1 MGGVIAPQDRTE
13 PNAGRGS
20 DLNVA
25 DQDSSGREERIVRYL
40 GPNAI
45 EGE

>member
-1 MGGVIAPQDRTE
+1 MGGVIAPQDRPE

-25 DQDSSGREERIVRYL
+25 DQDGPGREERIVRYL
-40 GPNAI
+40 GPDTI